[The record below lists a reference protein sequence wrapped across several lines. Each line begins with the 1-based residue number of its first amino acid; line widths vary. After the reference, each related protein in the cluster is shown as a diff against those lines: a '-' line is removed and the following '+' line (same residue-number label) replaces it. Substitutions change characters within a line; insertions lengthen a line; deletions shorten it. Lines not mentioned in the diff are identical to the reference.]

1 MRHGCGR
8 ILPEPAAVTTAS
20 VAMLPFSRRGGN
32 DLTVAGAKMRRQRD
46 RRAVWWLVTSQLTAA
61 AAACLASGAACGKGP
76 PDPSVFQPI
85 VPVTLA
91 WDQPDGL
98 AEWYEVKTGAL
109 LLQVD
114 HPTVRLQLDAGAH
127 RVEIVSCNEGGCSP
141 PVAVILDYREGR
153 WTLGSAGHAEA
164 EGEAPLGIYEQQ
176 RRRPDPPR

>member
-1 MRHGCGR
+1 MGHGCGR
-8 ILPEPAAVTTAS
+8 IEPAAVTDR
-20 VAMLPFSRRGGN
+20 VGAMLQFSSAWWQRLDAR
-32 DLTVAGAKMRRQRD
+32 GAKMRRQRD
-46 RRAVWWLVTSQLTAA
+46 RRALWWLVTSQLTAA
-61 AAACLASGAACGKGP
+61 AAACLASGAACGNGP
-76 PDPSVFQPI
+76 PDASVFQPI

-141 PVAVILDYREGR
+141 PVAVILNYREGR
-153 WTLGSAGHAEA
+153 WTLASAGDAEA
-164 EGEAPLGIYEQQ
+164 VGEAPLGRIYEQQ